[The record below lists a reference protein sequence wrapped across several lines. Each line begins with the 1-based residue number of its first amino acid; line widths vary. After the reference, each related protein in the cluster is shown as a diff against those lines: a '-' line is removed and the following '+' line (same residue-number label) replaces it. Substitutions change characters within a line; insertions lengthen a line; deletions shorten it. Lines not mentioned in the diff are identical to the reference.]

1 MLQTKSAQGAYT
13 MSWRIILSVVLALS
27 TLLGLPLAVA
37 AEPLN
42 PTASWETPFI
52 TEPARPAVAPACLNN
67 DPFDL
72 AALRTFM
79 ANPTPPTG
87 VQQISRY
94 LTAEFVGQGTL
105 IAPGAA
111 NALPEE
117 ARPGDDDGADDT
129 APAPAEITAFR
140 VFSLATAN
148 EFRVVFQAEAMSQL
162 RDCYEQAGLN
172 QGSLPNDYT
181 SAPERASQL
190 NLPLVMGPARSAAA
204 AAPAG
209 WSKGSDSRA
218 LLDAHPFP
226 RGTIAQFR
234 PNGSNTDSTCS
245 GTLIG
250 PRHIIT
256 AAHCI
261 NAEGTNQ
268 WFTIRITPGVNGDG
282 DVRTSSLMQ
291 LGVDGWYWT
300 PDEWRNPDAK
310 NRRQWDIGLLAL
322 PDRLGDTYKYMGIG
336 VKGQSFLK
344 SEPGY
349 NRGYPNCF
357 GVGAQ
362 RGNQPANCQRARM
375 YGDVKVCDAKYFQDK
390 GGGYHR
396 TYWVNCDISAGHSGS
411 PVYHYV
417 KINGKDTPSVSA
429 VVVAEECFTCKSTN
443 YFPNQVRRVTP
454 DVVDRYNAL
463 RETHP

>member
-1 MLQTKSAQGAYT
+1 MNS
-13 MSWRIILSVVLALS
+13 RIALGIFLAL
-27 TLLGLPLAVA
+27 LVAFGLAWAISP
-37 AEPLN
+37 
-42 PTASWETPFI
+42 
-52 TEPARPAVAPACLNN
+52 PARADAAPAAPPAAAAPQVCLEN

-72 AALRTFM
+72 AALRAFM
-79 ANPTPPTG
+79 ANPNPPTG
-87 VQQISRY
+87 VQQINRFI
-94 LTAEFVGQGTL
+94 TAEFMGKGALV
-105 IAPGAA
+105 APGAA

-117 ARPGDDDGADDT
+117 PRPSEEDGADDT
-129 APAPAEITAFR
+129 RTPPAETTTFR

-148 EFRVVFQAEAMSQL
+148 EFRVIFQAQAMSQF
-162 RDCYEQAGLN
+162 RDCYAQEGLN
-172 QGSLPNDYT
+172 EGSLPSGYA
-181 SAPERASQL
+181 SAPERASQQL
-190 NLPLVMGPARSAAA
+190 LPLVMGPGRSAAPTA
-204 AAPAG
+204 QAAPVG
-209 WSKGSDSRA
+209 WSRGSDSRA
-218 LLDAHPFP
+218 VLDAHPFP
-226 RGTIAQFR
+226 RTTIAQFR

-245 GTLIG
+245 GTLVG

-268 WFTIRITPGVNGDG
+268 WFTIRITPGLNGDG
-282 DVRTSSLMQ
+282 DVRQSSLMA

-300 PDEWRNPDAK
+300 PDQWRDPDTK
-310 NRRQWDIGLLAL
+310 DRRQWDIGLLAL
-322 PDRLGDTYKYMGIG
+322 PDRLGDTYQYMGVS

-411 PVYHYV
+411 PIYHYV
-417 KINGKDTPSVSA
+417 KNNGKDAPSVSA
-429 VVVAEECFTCKSTN
+429 IVVAESCFTCGSAN
-443 YFPNQVRRVTP
+443 YFPNKVRRVTP
-454 DVVDRYNAL
+454 DVIDRLNVL